1 MRAKSILLQS
11 LAIQSRAAILPQEC
25 LSDPVGTG
33 ASNWA
38 KQLGQ
43 EHEARDDSAARL
55 ATSQQEDAAQTTA
68 VSVERWVTIVA
79 AIRRLTD
86 AYNAGANR
94 VVLSVVEQSGQPT
107 VTVAAGDEVA
117 PYLTAALEDTLI
129 CMHARDAM
137 GIPHANQF
145 RLRSDCGD
153 DAAAAYLLQNWMQH
167 L

>member
-1 MRAKSILLQS
+1 MR
-11 LAIQSRAAILPQEC
+11 
-25 LSDPVGTG
+25 SDPVGTG

-38 KQLGQ
+38 KQLDQ
-43 EHEARDDSAARL
+43 EHEARRGALSHRRARRH
-55 ATSQQEDAAQTTA
+55 AD
-68 VSVERWVTIVA
+68 
-79 AIRRLTD
+79 
-86 AYNAGANR
+86 
-94 VVLSVVEQSGQPT
+94 
-107 VTVAAGDEVA
+107 
-117 PYLTAALEDTLI
+117 

>member
-1 MRAKSILLQS
+1 M
-11 LAIQSRAAILPQEC
+11 
-25 LSDPVGTG
+25 
-33 ASNWA
+33 
-38 KQLGQ
+38 
-43 EHEARDDSAARL
+43 
-55 ATSQQEDAAQTTA
+55 
-68 VSVERWVTIVA
+68 TIVA

-107 VTVAAGDEVA
+107 VTVAAGGEAA

-137 GIPHANQF
+137 GIPHANQV

-153 DAAAAYLLQNWMQH
+153 DATAAYLLQNWMQH

>member
-1 MRAKSILLQS
+1 MR
-11 LAIQSRAAILPQEC
+11 
-25 LSDPVGTG
+25 SDPVGKR

-38 KQLGQ
+38 KRLGQ
-43 EHEARDDSAARL
+43 EHDARDASAARL
-55 ATSQQEDAAQTTA
+55 ATLQQEHVTQATA
-68 VSVERWVTIVA
+68 VSVDRWVTIVA
-79 AIRRLTD
+79 SIRRLTD

-107 VTVAAGDEVA
+107 VTVTAGGEGA
-117 PYLTAALEDTLI
+117 PYLTAALDDMLI

-145 RLRSDCGD
+145 RLRPDRSD

>member
-1 MRAKSILLQS
+1 MR
-11 LAIQSRAAILPQEC
+11 
-25 LSDPVGTG
+25 SDPVGTG
-33 ASNWA
+33 ASKGEA
-38 KQLGQ
+38 AGQ
-43 EHEARDDSAARL
+43 EHEARDESAARL
-55 ATSQQEDAAQTTA
+55 ATSQQEDAAQATA

-94 VVLSVVEQSGQPT
+94 VILSVVEQSGQPT
-107 VTVAAGDEVA
+107 VTVAAGGRGA
-117 PYLTAALEDTLI
+117 FLTAALEDTLI

-153 DAAAAYLLQNWMQH
+153 DATAAYLLQNWMQH

>member
-1 MRAKSILLQS
+1 
-11 LAIQSRAAILPQEC
+11 
-25 LSDPVGTG
+25 
-33 ASNWA
+33 
-38 KQLGQ
+38 
-43 EHEARDDSAARL
+43 
-55 ATSQQEDAAQTTA
+55 
-68 VSVERWVTIVA
+68 VTIVA

-94 VVLSVVEQSGQPT
+94 VVLNVVEQSGQPT
-107 VTVAAGDEVA
+107 VTVAAGCEGA

-145 RLRSDCGD
+145 RLRLDCGD
-153 DAAAAYLLQNWMQH
+153 DVAAANLLQNWMQH

>member
-1 MRAKSILLQS
+1 MGSN
-11 LAIQSRAAILPQEC
+11 
-25 LSDPVGTG
+25 PVGTR

-38 KQLGQ
+38 KRLGR
-43 EHEARDDSAARL
+43 EHDARDESAARL
-55 ATSQQEDAAQTTA
+55 AMSQQEEAAQATV
-68 VSVERWVTIVA
+68 VSGERWVTIVA

-94 VVLSVVEQSGQPT
+94 VVLSVVEQSGPPT
-107 VTVAAGDEVA
+107 VTVAAGGEGS

-129 CMHARDAM
+129 CMRARDAL

-145 RLRSDCGD
+145 RLRSDRGD
-153 DAAAAYLLQNWMQH
+153 DATAAYLLQDWMQH

>member
-1 MRAKSILLQS
+1 MGLKFAVPAHIDSHLCES
-11 LAIQSRAAILPQEC
+11 PEELPTA
-25 LSDPVGTG
+25 LS
-33 ASNWA
+33 
-38 KQLGQ
+38 K
-43 EHEARDDSAARL
+43 
-55 ATSQQEDAAQTTA
+55 
-68 VSVERWVTIVA
+68 
-79 AIRRLTD
+79 LTD

-107 VTVAAGDEVA
+107 VTVAAGGEGA

>member
-1 MRAKSILLQS
+1 MR
-11 LAIQSRAAILPQEC
+11 
-25 LSDPVGTG
+25 SDLVGTR

-38 KQLGQ
+38 KRLGQ
-43 EHEARDDSAARL
+43 EHDARDGSAARL
-55 ATSQQEDAAQTTA
+55 ATSRQEDAAQATA
-68 VSVERWVTIVA
+68 VSFERWVTIVA

-107 VTVAAGDEVA
+107 VTVAAGGEGA

-129 CMHARDAM
+129 CMHARDAL

-153 DAAAAYLLQNWMQH
+153 DATAAYLLQNWMQH

>member
-1 MRAKSILLQS
+1 MR
-11 LAIQSRAAILPQEC
+11 
-25 LSDPVGTG
+25 SDPVGPR

-38 KQLGQ
+38 ERLGQ
-43 EHEARDDSAARL
+43 EHHARDESAARL
-55 ATSQQEDAAQTTA
+55 ATSKQEDAAQATA

-79 AIRRLTD
+79 AISRLTD

-107 VTVAAGDEVA
+107 VTVAAGGEGA

-129 CMHARDAM
+129 CMRARDAQ
-137 GIPHANQF
+137 GISHANQF
-145 RLRSDCGD
+145 RLRSDRSD
-153 DAAAAYLLQNWMQH
+153 DATAAYLLQNWMQH